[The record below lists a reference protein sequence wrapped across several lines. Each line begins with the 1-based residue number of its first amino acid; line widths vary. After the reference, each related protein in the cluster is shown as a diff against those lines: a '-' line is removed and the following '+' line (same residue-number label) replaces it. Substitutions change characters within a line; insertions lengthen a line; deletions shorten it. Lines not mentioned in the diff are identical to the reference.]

1 MKTEEVCKI
10 ADFLDTLGIKYTKV
24 IDCILVDRDSI
35 IAGIAKIIPDVT
47 ENEAYDYLR
56 GDINQHFGAGKTRYY
71 YASKTDNW
79 LMVDTIEAQG
89 LKISGF

>member
-1 MKTEEVCKI
+1 MRTEDVDKVAE
-10 ADFLDTLGIKYTKV
+10 FLDTMGIKYTKV

-35 IAGIAKIIPDVT
+35 VANIAKIIPDVT

-56 GDINQHFGAGKTRYY
+56 VDIMNCLGNEKKRFY

-79 LMVDTIEAQG
+79 LMIDVAGAKKEY
-89 LKISGF
+89 SGF